1 MLFQH
6 QHTNEYKQSASAR
19 VPTFLE
25 KNAQR
30 FQVIGSF
37 TEHGRSKGFF
47 CSETVFNLS
56 KKILT
61 EAKTKVLEKSLNF
74 APIRKTL
81 NEPKLRKNF
90 VEFSHRMRCKWNF
103 RNKSTNNF
111 REIPAF

>member
-37 TEHGRSKGFF
+37 TEDGRSKGFF

-56 KKILT
+56 KNIIIET
-61 EAKTKVLEKSLNF
+61 ELRMLENGLDF
-74 APIRKTL
+74 
-81 NEPKLRKNF
+81 
-90 VEFSHRMRCKWNF
+90 HRFKRL
-103 RNKSTNNF
+103 
-111 REIPAF
+111 